1 MRKITSGGLV
11 LAAALVL
18 AGFGVWS
25 NSNLYAKHTVGVGE
39 PSAPPPQI
47 SAYEIMAN
55 SPKDLP
61 VANYLDLTFIF
72 PSPGCYPATCVP

>member
-55 SPKDLP
+55 SPKE
-61 VANYLDLTFIF
+61 FIF